1 MDTQLVKNCIKN
13 VLTSPTNEEIF
24 NDVNKPRVYP
34 NDVSYYTNEDPKTFR
49 QKQIRSIE
57 VILRMMIAG

>member
-1 MDTQLVKNCIKN
+1 MDTQLVKKCIKN
-13 VLTSPTNEEIF
+13 VLVNPTNEEIF

-34 NDVSYYTNEDPKTFR
+34 DGVSYYTNEDPKTFR
-49 QKQIRSIE
+49 HKQIRSIE